1 MSNYDFS
8 TINDKEFE
16 ELVNDVIE
24 KRDGQFVESYKQGRD
39 QGIDGRSIDNNGD
52 VTIIQS
58 KHWIKSGITSLI
70 KELKK
75 TEVDKVTKLN
85 PTRYIL
91 ATSLELSHKNKL
103 DIKLAFT
110 PYIKDIKDIL
120 GNEDINSLLSQ
131 HEDIEL
137 KYYNLWINST
147 NVISRMFN
155 NATHVRSKYKLEDI
169 VSRSRF
175 YVKTLVHDKS
185 ERTLDINNIILITG
199 NAGIG
204 KTTLAEQMC
213 KIYTTRGYSFYY
225 ILNSIDEIDQIYN
238 ENQKQVYFYD
248 DFLGSNY
255 LKRIENKEDVTLSHL
270 ITRIRKDPSKKLILT
285 TRTNIFEQ
293 SKLLTELFDRVKIS
307 THEIQINA
315 GNLTRFEK
323 AKILYNHIWF
333 SDLTHEY
340 REELTKDL
348 RYFQVID
355 HVNFNPRL
363 IEFVTDA
370 CRLDKVA
377 PNDYWDYVID
387 TLRNPTDIWRHVF
400 TNQTNK
406 LCNHLVVGMVLNGGR
421 MTSAQCTEYF
431 YRLLGSNI
439 HPNIDES
446 YETTIKLVIG
456 SLVNR
461 NIGYNNEVH
470 YDLFNPSISDFVLGE
485 YSKNIEYISSIF
497 QILKTDHSLVTL
509 QEYKTHK
516 IISYEAYIKCL
527 SSLAKP
533 KSVYSKYHRTL
544 SNLIIKVPDFH
555 TISKFYQYLEDLSL
569 TIFNYNLVN
578 YEQLKVILNL
588 INCNIIDCNDEKLHD
603 FILSILEED
612 YDDIYFVE
620 LSQIM
625 DKINILDDDENFNI
639 LFDNI
644 YNYYK
649 EELTN
654 LIIDSDLFSS
664 YYSFTE
670 LASISRE
677 PIIEFLSGDLDSLIT
692 PQGVYLS
699 DLISDLVYLCDLDAI
714 VEYNVE
720 RHDFSPSSSH
730 GESYGSGQNSFTT
743 EITNYFRDKN

>member
-1 MSNYDFS
+1 MSHYDFS

-16 ELVNDVIE
+16 ELVNDLIE

-39 QGIDGRSIDNNGD
+39 QGIDGRSVDNNGD

-58 KHWIKSGITSLI
+58 KHWIKSGITALI

-75 TEVDKVTKLN
+75 NEVDKVNKLN
-85 PTRYIL
+85 PARYIL
-91 ATSLELSHKNKL
+91 ATSIELSHKNKL
-103 DIKLAFT
+103 DIKLAFA
-110 PYIKDIKDIL
+110 PYIKDIKDII

-131 HEDIEL
+131 HEGIEL

-147 NVISRMFN
+147 NVINRMLN
-155 NATHVRSKYKLEDI
+155 NATHVRSKFKLEEI
-169 VSRSRF
+169 ISKSSF
-175 YVKTLVHDKS
+175 YVKTLVHEKS
-185 ERTLDINNIILITG
+185 ESTLDTNNIILITG

-213 KIYTTRGYSFYY
+213 KIYTTRGYAFFY
-225 ILNSIDEIDQIYN
+225 ILNSIDEIDEIYN
-238 ENQKQVYFYD
+238 ENQKQVYLYD

-270 ITRIRKDPSKKLILT
+270 ITRIRQDPSKKLILT

-355 HVNFNPRL
+355 HANFNPRL

-370 CRLDKVA
+370 CRLDEVS

-387 TLRNPTDIWRHVF
+387 TLRNPKDIWRHVF

-406 LCNHLVVGMVLNGGR
+406 LCNHLVVGIVLNGGR
-421 MTSAQCTEYF
+421 MTSAQCTDYF
-431 YRLLGSNI
+431 YRLLGSNV

-456 SLVNR
+456 SLINR
-461 NIGYNNEVH
+461 HIGYDNQVH

-485 YSKNIEYISSIF
+485 YSKNIEYLSSIF
-497 QILKTDHSLVTL
+497 NILKTDRSLVTL
-509 QEYKTHK
+509 QEYKIHK
-516 IISYEAYIKCL
+516 IIDHDAYITCL
-527 SSLAKP
+527 ASLAKP
-533 KSVYSKYHRTL
+533 ESVYSKYHRTL
-544 SNLIIKVPDFH
+544 ANLIIKTPNFH
-555 TISKFYQYLEDLSL
+555 TKTIFSKYLEDLAS
-569 TIFNYNLVN
+569 TIFNYELVN
-578 YEQLKVILNL
+578 DEQLRVIFHL
-588 INCNIIDCNDEKLHD
+588 INCKIIDSNDENLHD
-603 FILSILEED
+603 FVLSVLAEQ
-612 YDDIYFVE
+612 YDDIYFIE

-625 DKINILDDDENFNI
+625 DKMNILNDENFDT
-639 LFDNI
+639 LYKNI
-644 YNYYK
+644 YEYYK
-649 EELTN
+649 DELTN
-654 LIIDSDLFSS
+654 LIIDSDIFSN

-670 LASISRE
+670 ISSISRQ
-677 PIIEFLSGDLDSLIT
+677 PLIEFLSEDLDSIKI
-692 PQGVYLS
+692 PQGEYLD
-699 DLISDLVYLCDLDAI
+699 DLISGLVHLCDFEAI

-720 RHDFSPSSSH
+720 RHDFPPFSSN
-730 GESYGSGQNSFTT
+730 GQSYGSGQNNFTT

>member
-16 ELVNDVIE
+16 ELVNDIIG

-39 QGIDGRSIDNNGD
+39 QGIDGRSINNNGE

-58 KHWIKSGITSLI
+58 KHWIKSGITPLI
-70 KELKK
+70 KELKR
-75 TEVDKVTKLN
+75 TEVDKVNKLN
-85 PTRYIL
+85 PDRYIL
-91 ATSLELSHKNKL
+91 ATSLELSYKNKM

-120 GNEDINSLLSQ
+120 GNEDVNSLLSQ

-155 NATHVRSKYKLEDI
+155 NATHVRSKFKLEEI
-169 VSRSRF
+169 VSKSRF

-185 ERTLDINNIILITG
+185 ESTLNTNNIILITG

-225 ILNSIDEIDQIYN
+225 ILNSIDEIDGIYN
-238 ENQKQVYFYD
+238 KNQNQVYFYD

-315 GNLTRFEK
+315 ENLTRFEK

-370 CRLDKVA
+370 CRLDEVA

-387 TLRNPTDIWRHVF
+387 TLRNPKDIWRHVF
-400 TNQTNK
+400 ANQTNK

-431 YRLLGSNI
+431 YRLLGSNL

-456 SLVNR
+456 SLLNR
-461 NIGYNNEVH
+461 HIGFGNDVH

-485 YSKNIEYISSIF
+485 YSKNIEYLSSIF
-497 QILKTDHSLVTL
+497 QILKTERSLVTL
-509 QEYKTHK
+509 QEYRSHK
-516 IISYEAYIKCL
+516 IITYEAYITCL
-527 SSLAKP
+527 KSLAKP
-533 KSVYSKYHRTL
+533 ESIYSKYDRIL
-544 SNLIIKVPDFH
+544 ANLIVMVPNFN
-555 TISKFYQYLEDLSL
+555 TISIFHEYLKGLSS
-569 TIFNYNLVN
+569 TIFNYDLVN
-578 YEQLKVILNL
+578 DEQLRVILNL
-588 INCNIIDCNDEKLHD
+588 IKFNIIDCNDENLHD
-603 FILSILEED
+603 FILSVLEEN

-625 DKINILDDDENFNI
+625 DKINILNDENFETLFENI
-639 LFDNI
+639 HE
-644 YNYYK
+644 YYE

-654 LIIDSDLFSS
+654 LVIDSDIFSD
-664 YYSFTE
+664 YYSITE
-670 LASISRE
+670 LSLDSRQ
-677 PIIEFLSGDLDSLIT
+677 PLIDFLSEDLSSLIT
-692 PQGVYLS
+692 PKNVYLS
-699 DLISDLVYLCDLDAI
+699 DLISDLVHLCDLEAV

-720 RHDFSPSSSH
+720 RHDFSPSSSY
-730 GESYGSGQNSFTT
+730 GKSYGSGQNSFTT